1 MIKLRL
7 LSTQPSFAFTLS
19 SKKALS
25 IWVIICILHVLF
37 VLWIIYSLNQI
48 TVFQNSSSSNN
59 GSPIQVKFLRTL
71 VNSTAIPVSN
81 NVDVKEQK
89 TQIAKQESKIIT
101 SEISQKEISHHQNI
115 PKVEDKKENLKVVE
129 KNQKNLNEQVEE
141 PSSTS
146 PKKESLTKH
155 EGDTPTLSMTAASFS
170 VSNNTSHSSQQQK
183 SLSSESLEKSKTTS
197 VALKALNRRLNYP
210 TRARSLG
217 VEGRIRMQFDITSNG
232 TVTNIRVV
240 SETPVGVFTDSV
252 VKDMARWR
260 YQTTGEVK
268 NQIVNIVF
276 KLDGRVVLDN

>member
-1 MIKLRL
+1 MIKLY
-7 LSTQPSFAFTLS
+7 LSSIRASFAFKLS

-25 IWVIICILHVLF
+25 IWVINCILHVLF
-37 VLWIIYSLNQI
+37 VLWIIYSFNQI
-48 TVFQNSSSSNN
+48 TTFQSDSSSNN
-59 GSPIQVKFLRTL
+59 SSPIQVKFLRTV
-71 VNSTAIPVSN
+71 VNSTAIPVSK

-89 TQIAKQESKIIT
+89 TQIAKPVSKIIT
-101 SEISQKEISHHQNI
+101 TEISQKEILQSTI
-115 PKVEDKKENLKVVE
+115 PTVEDKKENLKVVE
-129 KNQKNLNEQVEE
+129 KNQKKLNEQVEE

-155 EGDTPTLSMTAASFS
+155 EGDTPTFSTTAASFS
-170 VSNNTSHSSQQQK
+170 VSNNTSYSSQQQK
-183 SLSSESLEKSKTTS
+183 TSSSESLEKSKTTS

-217 VEGRIRMQFDITSNG
+217 VEGQVRVQFDITSNG

>member
-1 MIKLRL
+1 MIKLY
-7 LSTQPSFAFTLS
+7 LSSTRTSFAFTLS

-37 VLWIIYSLNQI
+37 VLGIIYSFNQI
-48 TVFQNSSSSNN
+48 TAFQSYSSSNN

-183 SLSSESLEKSKTTS
+183 SSSSESLEKSKTTS

-240 SETPVGVFTDSV
+240 SETPVGVFTDSI

>member
-1 MIKLRL
+1 MIKLHL
-7 LSTQPSFAFTLS
+7 PSTRTAFPFTLS
-19 SKKALS
+19 SKKAIS
-25 IWVIICILHVLF
+25 IWVITCILHVLF
-37 VLWIIYSLNQI
+37 VLWIIYSFNHI
-48 TVFQNSSSSNN
+48 TTFQSDSSSNN
-59 GSPIQVKFLRTL
+59 GSPIQVKFLRTV

-81 NVDVKEQK
+81 NVEVKEQK
-89 TQIAKQESKIIT
+89 TQIAKPVSKIIT
-101 SEISQKEISHHQNI
+101 TEISQKKISYHQNT
-115 PKVEDKKENLKVVE
+115 PKVERINENLKVVE
-129 KNQKNLNEQVEE
+129 KGPKKLNEQVEV

-146 PKKESLTKH
+146 PKKESLTKQ
-155 EGDTPTLSMTAASFS
+155 EVDIPTLSTTAKNFY

-183 SLSSESLEKSKTTS
+183 SSSSESLEKSKTTS

-217 VEGRIRMQFDITSNG
+217 VEGRVRVQFDITSNG
-232 TVTNIRVV
+232 TVSNIRVV
-240 SETPVGVFTDSV
+240 SENPVGVFTDSV

>member
-1 MIKLRL
+1 
-7 LSTQPSFAFTLS
+7 
-19 SKKALS
+19 
-25 IWVIICILHVLF
+25 
-37 VLWIIYSLNQI
+37 
-48 TVFQNSSSSNN
+48 
-59 GSPIQVKFLRTL
+59 
-71 VNSTAIPVSN
+71 
-81 NVDVKEQK
+81 
-89 TQIAKQESKIIT
+89 
-101 SEISQKEISHHQNI
+101 
-115 PKVEDKKENLKVVE
+115 
-129 KNQKNLNEQVEE
+129 
-141 PSSTS
+141 
-146 PKKESLTKH
+146 
-155 EGDTPTLSMTAASFS
+155 MTAASFS

-183 SLSSESLEKSKTTS
+183 SSSSESLEKSKTTS

>member
-183 SLSSESLEKSKTTS
+183 SSSSESLEKSKTTS

>member
-1 MIKLRL
+1 MIKLRFP
-7 LSTQPSFAFTLS
+7 STRTSFAFTLS

-37 VLWIIYSLNQI
+37 VLWIIYSFNQI
-48 TVFQNSSSSNN
+48 TALQSYSSSNN
-59 GSPIQVKFLRTL
+59 GSPIQIRFLNSE
-71 VNSTAIPVSN
+71 VNSTAIAVSN
-81 NVDVKEQK
+81 NIEIKEK
-89 TQIAKQESKIIT
+89 KDHIAKPELKFLA
-101 SEISQKEISHHQNI
+101 SEASQKEILHPTI
-115 PKVEDKKENLKVVE
+115 PKVEEKKENLKVVE
-129 KNQKNLNEQVEE
+129 KPQKHLNEKSEII
-141 PSSTS
+141 SSTF
-146 PKKESLTKH
+146 PQKESLTKH
-155 EGDTPTLSMTAASFS
+155 EEDTHTAATTAIGSS
-170 VSNNTSHSSQQQK
+170 VSNNTSHSSQKQT
-183 SLSSESLEKSKTTS
+183 SSSSESLEKSKTTT

-217 VEGRIRMQFDITSNG
+217 VEGRVRVQFDITSNG

-240 SETPVGVFTDSV
+240 SENPVGVFTDSV

>member
-7 LSTQPSFAFTLS
+7 ISTRTSFAFILS

-25 IWVIICILHVLF
+25 IWVINCILHVLF
-37 VLWIIYSLNQI
+37 VLWIISSFNQI
-48 TVFQNSSSSNN
+48 TTFQNDFSSNN
-59 GSPIQVKFLRTL
+59 GSPIQVRFLHTA
-71 VNSTAIPVSN
+71 VNSAAIAVSN
-81 NVDVKEQK
+81 NIEIKEK
-89 TQIAKQESKIIT
+89 KDQIAKPELKLIA
-101 SEISQKEISHHQNI
+101 SEASQKEILQPTI
-115 PKVEDKKENLKVVE
+115 PTVEDKKENLKVVE
-129 KNQKNLNEQVEE
+129 KNQKKLNDQVEE

-155 EGDTPTLSMTAASFS
+155 EGDTPTFSTTAASFS
-170 VSNNTSHSSQQQK
+170 VSNNTSYSSQQQK
-183 SLSSESLEKSKTTS
+183 SSSSESLEKSKTTS

-217 VEGRIRMQFDITSNG
+217 VEGQVRVQFDITSNG